1 MAITKDDFL
10 RKAHVYMESESGR
23 KEVFQ
28 LFKKEMKTG
37 IDTGSLGKAVSVFRS
52 LKGYIKGDSF
62 IFLNHDRPNIMGLLK
77 QRKNIQNEALDFFKE
92 NLDLIKQV
100 YVKVPHSADK
110 FDMMFI
116 FIKYLPEIRHLDP
129 GHFVDLYLLLF
140 YTVYS
145 LDTFEGDEEDRSNLG
160 DIMVKAFCRYDCLD
174 LGKTFIRD
182 SELNRLAKDYSTQF
196 EPYKAYGFALKDVLE
211 KEIRF
216 KERTGVF
223 DESVLAPLLFTQNF
237 INAFDVAFDGFVST
251 HLNEKREKIFSS
263 VFSRF
268 HVLFPGNRKEKDY
281 IKDVVE
287 HYFDR
292 QVNRLMKHPVK
303 RPYLLQPSYLE
314 PGRPR
319 IKH

>member
-1 MAITKDDFL
+1 
-10 RKAHVYMESESGR
+10 MEVASGR
-23 KEVFQ
+23 EEVFQ

-37 IDTGSLGKAVSVFRS
+37 IDTGSIGKAISVFRS

-62 IFLNHDRPNIMGLLK
+62 IFLGHEKPNIMGLLK
-77 QRKNIQNEALDFFKE
+77 QRKNIQKEALHFFKE
-92 NLDLIKQV
+92 NLDLVKQV
-100 YVKVPHSADK
+100 YVRAPHSVDR
-110 FDMMFI
+110 FDMMFV
-116 FIKYLPEIRHLDP
+116 FIKYLPEIRHLHP

-140 YTVYS
+140 YTIYN
-145 LDTFEGDEEDRSNLG
+145 LDTLDGDEEDRSDLG
-160 DIMVKAFCRYDCLD
+160 GIMVKAFCRYDCLD

-182 SELNRLAKDYSTQF
+182 SELNRLATDYSTKF
-196 EPYKAYGFALKDVLE
+196 EPYKAYGFALKEVLE

-237 INAFDVAFDGFVST
+237 INSYDDAFDGFVST
-251 HLNEKREKIFSS
+251 HLSEKREKIFSF

-268 HVLFPGNRKEKDY
+268 HVLFPENKQEKDY

-292 QVNRLMKHPVK
+292 QVNRLMKRPVK
-303 RPYLLQPSYLE
+303 RLYPLRPSYLE
-314 PGRPR
+314 PGRPMIR
-319 IKH
+319 H